1 MEGSQVG
8 RGHIMEGL
16 VARAK
21 EAGFYSQCNANSS
34 EGLSGWK
41 RSPCLICAGWI
52 EAGKSLGHKVVGR
65 SWRGRQKPHQT
76 GPWRMG
82 LGLCT

>member
-1 MEGSQVG
+1 MEGNQVG

-34 EGLSGWK
+34 EGLSG
-41 RSPCLICAGWI
+41 
-52 EAGKSLGHKVVGR
+52 
-65 SWRGRQKPHQT
+65 
-76 GPWRMG
+76 
-82 LGLCT
+82 